1 MRLGLHFFEADTPPF
16 CGSKTLEK
24 SEIYQDLGRSEKH
37 GIIIETEENYTL
49 RLEEFEEM
57 NVRLSSKT

>member
-24 SEIYQDLGRSEKH
+24 SEIYQDLGKSRKIRKTSNNNCPLVELSEVSPCH
-37 GIIIETEENYTL
+37 
-49 RLEEFEEM
+49 
-57 NVRLSSKT
+57 